1 MVPESILFAFSVIL
15 SASRIVRHCIPFRN
29 KDLACWSQMAS
40 IEVSKLSKRFV
51 LQHDQPRLFQD
62 VALRFFKHRA
72 SKGSLRHEEFW
83 ALSGVS
89 FTVEPGESLA
99 IIGKNGSGK
108 STCLKLLTR
117 IMEPTSGFVKTRGRT
132 SALIELGAGFHPD
145 LTGKDNLFV
154 NGIILGMT
162 RTELKQRFDEIVAF
176 AELEHFIDIPV
187 KFYSS
192 GMYLRLAFAIAIN
205 VNADIMLLDEVLAVG
220 DQSFQT
226 KCLERIAELQRNGVT
241 IVFVSH
247 DLNAVRTLCQR
258 TIWLEHGKL
267 RADGETD
274 AVIADYSNSALT

>member
-1 MVPESILFAFSVIL
+1 LVT
-15 SASRIVRHCIPFRN
+15 RHRARP
-29 KDLACWSQMAS
+29 AQPGSGGWMAR
-40 IEVSKLSKRFV
+40 IEVSQLSKRFV

-62 VALRFFKHRA
+62 VALSLFRHGSRKEHR
-72 SKGSLRHEEFW
+72 RHEEFW

-89 FTVEPGESLA
+89 FSVDRGESLG

-117 IMEPTSGFVKTRGRT
+117 IMEPTSGSVNMQGRI

-154 NGIILGMT
+154 NGVILGMT
-162 RTELKQRFDEIVAF
+162 RNELKQRFDEIVAF

-220 DQSFQT
+220 DQSFQD
-226 KCLERIAELQRNGVT
+226 KCLKRISELQKSGVT

-247 DLNAVRTLCQR
+247 DLGAVRTLCDR
-258 TIWLEHGKL
+258 TIWLDKGKL
-267 RADGETD
+267 IADGGTD
-274 AVIADYSNSALT
+274 QVIAQYSQSA

>member
-1 MVPESILFAFSVIL
+1 
-15 SASRIVRHCIPFRN
+15 
-29 KDLACWSQMAS
+29 MAS
-40 IEVSKLSKRFV
+40 IEVSQLSKRFV

-62 VALRFFKHRA
+62 LALSLFRHRVRE
-72 SKGSLRHEEFW
+72 GHQRHEEFW
-83 ALSGVS
+83 ALSGIS
-89 FTVEPGESLA
+89 FAVERGESLA
-99 IIGKNGSGK
+99 LIGKNGSGK
-108 STCLKLLTR
+108 STCLKLLAG
-117 IMEPTSGFVKTRGRT
+117 IMQPTSGSVKMQGRI
-132 SALIELGAGFHPD
+132 SALIELGAGFHPE

-162 RTELKQRFDEIVAF
+162 RSELKQRFDEIVAF

-220 DQSFQT
+220 DQSFQA
-226 KCLERIAELQRNGVT
+226 KCLERISELKRNGVT

-258 TIWLEHGKL
+258 TIWLDHGKL
-267 RADGETD
+267 CADSNTET
-274 AVIADYSNSALT
+274 VIADYNKSSLS

>member
-1 MVPESILFAFSVIL
+1 
-15 SASRIVRHCIPFRN
+15 
-29 KDLACWSQMAS
+29 MAS
-40 IEVSKLSKRFV
+40 IEVSQLSKKFV

-62 VALRFFKHRA
+62 VALSLFRNGVR
-72 SKGSLRHEEFW
+72 KGHQRNEEFW

-89 FTVEPGESLA
+89 FSVEPGESLG

-117 IMEPTSGFVKTRGRT
+117 IMEPTSGTVKMQGRI
-132 SALIELGAGFHPD
+132 SALIELGAGFHPE
-145 LTGKDNLFV
+145 LTGKDNLLV
-154 NGIILGMT
+154 NGVILGMT
-162 RTELKQRFDEIVAF
+162 RSEIKQRFDEIVAF

-220 DQSFQT
+220 DQNFQT
-226 KCLERIAELQRNGVT
+226 KCLAKISELQRSGVT

-247 DLNAVRTLCQR
+247 DLNAVRTLCKR
-258 TIWLEHGKL
+258 TIWLDRGKL
-267 RADGETD
+267 VVDGDTES
-274 AVIADYSNSALT
+274 VIANYDQS

>member
-1 MVPESILFAFSVIL
+1 
-15 SASRIVRHCIPFRN
+15 
-29 KDLACWSQMAS
+29 MAS
-40 IEVSKLSKRFV
+40 IEVSQLSKRFV

-62 VALRFFKHRA
+62 VALSLFRHRVR
-72 SKGSLRHEEFW
+72 KGPQRHEEFW

-89 FTVEPGESLA
+89 FAVEPGESLA

-117 IMEPTSGFVKTRGRT
+117 IMEPTSGTVKMQGRI

-145 LTGKDNLFV
+145 LTGKDNVFV
-154 NGIILGMT
+154 NGVILGMT
-162 RTELKQRFDEIVAF
+162 RSEIKRRFDDIVAF

-226 KCLERIAELQRNGVT
+226 KCLERISELQRSGVT

-258 TIWLEHGKL
+258 SIWLDHGKL
-267 RADGETD
+267 CADSNTE
-274 AVIADYSNSALT
+274 AVIAEYIKSSLS

>member
-1 MVPESILFAFSVIL
+1 
-15 SASRIVRHCIPFRN
+15 
-29 KDLACWSQMAS
+29 MAS
-40 IEVSKLSKRFV
+40 IEVSQLSKRFV
-51 LQHDQPRLFQD
+51 LQHDQPKLFQD
-62 VALRFFKHRA
+62 VALSLFKHGVR
-72 SKGSLRHEEFW
+72 KKNQRHEEFW

-89 FTVEPGESLA
+89 FAVEPGESLA

-108 STCLKLLTR
+108 STCLKLLART
-117 IMEPTSGFVKTRGRT
+117 IEPTSGSVIMRGRI
-132 SALIELGAGFHPD
+132 SALIELGAGFHPE

-162 RTELKQRFDEIVAF
+162 RNDLKQRFDDIVAF

-226 KCLERIAELQRNGVT
+226 KCMQRIQELKRNGVT

-258 TIWLEHGKL
+258 TIWLDGGKL
-267 RADGETD
+267 CTD
-274 AVIADYSNSALT
+274 SDTEAVIAEYSKDSLP